1 VKRLVT
7 EPIAQAKERKAMRES
22 FRLYSHLRDGGINRR
37 YHKFRYTAALRL
49 GVVPEDIGGVTE
61 FSFEGQPHVE
71 IDAHNDNE
79 SFLGSLRVNG
89 QLFSDI
95 VFIAKKKAAGR
106 YNFITFWPVVQHPD
120 AHKSYTDP
128 LVDTA
133 MDGTPFDIEVVAEKM
148 HKHFAENAGVS
159 PATLMKMIYE
169 DANESIRF
177 AAEKL
182 GTLLDEALEISKQES
197 ERANRERDRADKLAG
212 VAEGFKQDAE
222 HHRKRSAELEKE
234 NEELKKAAYIV
245 PPPNEQLVISKKIK
259 LVRAFEGVQGKFNQR
274 AVMLEMSDGT
284 TRSNNWATGLDA
296 RLAYA
301 KSLEG
306 QYITTDVWGGYDG
319 KKWFKNIYLADQ

>member
-1 VKRLVT
+1 
-7 EPIAQAKERKAMRES
+7 MRES
-22 FRLYSHLRDGGINRR
+22 FRLYNHFRDGGVNRR

-49 GVVPEDIGGVTE
+49 GIIPEDIGGVTE

-71 IDAHNDNE
+71 VDAHNGNE

-89 QLFSDI
+89 QLFRDI
-95 VFIAKKKAAGR
+95 VFIAKMKATGR
-106 YNFITFWPVVQHPD
+106 YDFITFWPVVQHPD

-133 MDGTPFDIEVVAEKM
+133 MDGTPFDIEVVADKM

-159 PATLMKMIYE
+159 PATLMKLIYE

-197 ERANRERDRADKLAG
+197 ERANREKDRADKLA
-212 VAEGFKQDAE
+212 VDAEGFKQDAE
-222 HHRKRSAELEKE
+222 LQRKRSAELEKE
-234 NEELKKAAYIV
+234 NEELKKAAYIA
-245 PPPNEQLVISKKIK
+245 PPPNEQLVISEKIK
-259 LVRAFEGVQGKFNQR
+259 LVRAYEGVQGKFNQR

-284 TRSNNWATGLDA
+284 TRSNNWARGLDE

-319 KKWFKNIYLADQ
+319 KKWYKNIYPA

>member
-1 VKRLVT
+1 
-7 EPIAQAKERKAMRES
+7 MRES
-22 FRLYSHLRDGGINRR
+22 FRLYSHFRDGGVNRR

-71 IDAHNDNE
+71 IDAHNGNE

-89 QLFSDI
+89 ELFRDI
-95 VFIAKKKAAGR
+95 VFIAKMKATGR
-106 YNFITFWPVVQHPD
+106 YDFITFWPVVQHPD

-133 MDGTPFDIEVVAEKM
+133 MDGTPFDIEVVADKM

-159 PATLMKMIYE
+159 PATLMKLIYE
-169 DANESIRF
+169 DANESIRA

-197 ERANRERDRADKLAG
+197 ERANREKDRADKLEIDAT
-212 VAEGFKQDAE
+212 AFKEDAE
-222 HHRKRSAELEKE
+222 AEKKLNAELKMKIEQ
-234 NEELKKAAYIV
+234 LMKAAYIA
-245 PPPNEQLVISKKIK
+245 PPQNEQLVISEKIK
-259 LVRAFEGVQGKFNQR
+259 LVRAYEGVQGKSNQR
-274 AVMLEMSDGT
+274 AVMLELSDGT
-284 TRSNNWATGLDA
+284 TRSNNWARGLDE

-306 QYITTDVWGGYDG
+306 QYITTDVWGPYDG
-319 KKWFKNIYLADQ
+319 KKWYKNIYQA